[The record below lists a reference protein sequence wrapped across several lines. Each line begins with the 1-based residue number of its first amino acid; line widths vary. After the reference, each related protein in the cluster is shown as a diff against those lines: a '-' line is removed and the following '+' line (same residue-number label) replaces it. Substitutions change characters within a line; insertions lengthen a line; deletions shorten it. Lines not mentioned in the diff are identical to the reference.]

1 MAFQNT
7 RYNYKIQ
14 EEKNNPKMSW
24 DSIFEKSQKNMR
36 SNGLAW
42 ANPSPGD
49 KNRLWGIFKSLFYKA
64 LLTAG
69 S

>member
-14 EEKNNPKMSW
+14 EEENNPKMSW

-42 ANPSPGD
+42 ANTLP
-49 KNRLWGIFKSLFYKA
+49 RR
-64 LLTAG
+64 
-69 S
+69 